1 MPVKS
6 IRSSVVRDRVQVV
19 KWRGTCNG
27 RREHCTDIVRARP
40 VARCSLE
47 KRIKNVHAIM
57 YVTFQERVAG
67 GGNLSKQVFHVGH
80 SIKDGSMLSE
90 DTNLWHRVAN
100 ARANL
105 TDRKEIVSHRRYKQS
120 LNVEVAQDT
129 RAFRLNGLSER
140 STDANT
146 INSFN

>member
-6 IRSSVVRDRVQVV
+6 IRSSMVGNGVQVV
-19 KWRGTCNG
+19 KRRGTCNG

-47 KRIKNVHAIM
+47 MRIKNVHAIM
-57 YVTFQERVAG
+57 YVTPQERVAG

-80 SIKDGSMLSE
+80 SIKDGTILSE

-100 ARANL
+100 ARTDL
-105 TDRKEIVSHRRYKQS
+105 TDRKQIVGH
-120 LNVEVAQDT
+120 
-129 RAFRLNGLSER
+129 
-140 STDANT
+140 
-146 INSFN
+146 